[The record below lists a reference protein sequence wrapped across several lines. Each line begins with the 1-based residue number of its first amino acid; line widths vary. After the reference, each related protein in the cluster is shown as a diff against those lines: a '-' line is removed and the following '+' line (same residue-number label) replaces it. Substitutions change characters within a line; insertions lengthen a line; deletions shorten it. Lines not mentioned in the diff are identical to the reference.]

1 LRIREALRMRGVE
14 GELINHY
21 IDNGAPEWDTHIA
34 RVRAKRF
41 GSRVPE
47 ERRERVRQA
56 RFLQYRGFTH
66 DQIRRLIRIGD
77 G

>member
-1 LRIREALRMRGVE
+1 LRIREALRIRGVE

-34 RVRAKRF
+34 WVRAKRF
-41 GSRVPE
+41 GNRVPE
-47 ERRERVRQA
+47 ERGERMRQA

>member
-1 LRIREALRMRGVE
+1 MRGVE

-21 IDNGAPEWDTHIA
+21 IDNGASEWDTHSA

-47 ERRERVRQA
+47 DRRERLRQA

-66 DQIRRLIRIGD
+66 DQIRRLIRIDD